1 MMDIKGDLVK
11 LDKYNGNVCIY
22 VNVATNSPFTDIHY
36 KQFNDLM
43 DKFADTKGL
52 RILAFPCNQFG
63 MEEPG
68 TPESISAHA
77 EAHNVK
83 FDIFAKIDVNGE
95 TACDVWKFM
104 KAQVPGGAH
113 GRMIKNNYTKF
124 IVTKQGVP
132 MERYGPEVQPIE
144 LEKVLCSYW

>member
-1 MMDIKGDLVK
+1 
-11 LDKYNGNVCIY
+11 
-22 VNVATNSPFTDIHY
+22 
-36 KQFNDLM
+36 
-43 DKFADTKGL
+43 
-52 RILAFPCNQFG
+52 

-104 KAQVPGGAH
+104 K
-113 GRMIKNNYTKF
+113 
-124 IVTKQGVP
+124 GVP